1 MPDLTA
7 LPERN
12 QIPQEHTWN
21 VQSIFPSD
29 QEWSDA
35 CQEIVAQIPHLRS
48 FRGRLG
54 ESPATLLSW
63 FTSRDHIYQLRD
75 QVYFYAY
82 ARHVV
87 DTTDQDAAALLGRAR
102 SLTARLYAAT
112 SFARTELAEIGAERL
127 RGWMEEKLELAGFK
141 HFFDRLENMRPHL
154 RSPEAEELLA
164 LASDPFSTAASTARL
179 MMNADLTFAPA
190 ADSEGVE
197 MEVAQGTI
205 RKLLTSHDRDL
216 RRIAWENYS
225 DGYLAFRNTLANCLT
240 AAIKQNVFRMRVRNY
255 ASSLESVLAPN
266 NIPVRVFHN
275 LLDVFKKNLPTWHRY
290 WRVRRQA
297 LGYESL
303 HEYDIFAPLTDNTPR
318 ISYKQA
324 VDWLAEGM
332 RPLGDEYV
340 NVLRAGALE
349 RRWVDI
355 YPNKG
360 KRDGAFSNGA
370 AGVHPFIF
378 TSHTDDLLSLST
390 LAHEFGHAMH
400 SYYTWQAQP
409 YVYSHYSLFV
419 AEVASNFNQALLRA
433 HLSKTNSDPLFQIA
447 LIEEALKNFHRYF
460 FIMPTLARFE
470 LETHERVEQ
479 SKPLTAGIMIELMA
493 DLFEEGYGDQ
503 LVMDRERTGITWAQ
517 FGHLYTSFYVF
528 QYATGISGA
537 HALAEGVLSGEPGAA
552 ERYLEFLKAGASL
565 YPLEALKL
573 AGVDLT
579 TPEPVEKAFEV
590 LSGYVD
596 QLEHLVGAT
605 TSQST

>member
-1 MPDLTA
+1 
-7 LPERN
+7 
-12 QIPQEHTWN
+12 
-21 VQSIFPSD
+21 
-29 QEWSDA
+29 
-35 CQEIVAQIPHLRS
+35 
-48 FRGRLG
+48 
-54 ESPATLLSW
+54 
-63 FTSRDHIYQLRD
+63 
-75 QVYFYAY
+75 
-82 ARHVV
+82 
-87 DTTDQDAAALLGRAR
+87 
-102 SLTARLYAAT
+102 
-112 SFARTELAEIGAERL
+112 
-127 RGWMEEKLELAGFK
+127 
-141 HFFDRLENMRPHL
+141 
-154 RSPEAEELLA
+154 
-164 LASDPFSTAASTARL
+164 
-179 MMNADLTFAPA
+179 
-190 ADSEGVE
+190 
-197 MEVAQGTI
+197 
-205 RKLLTSHDRDL
+205 
-216 RRIAWENYS
+216 
-225 DGYLAFRNTLANCLT
+225 
-240 AAIKQNVFRMRVRNY
+240 
-255 ASSLESVLAPN
+255 
-266 NIPVRVFHN
+266 
-275 LLDVFKKNLPTWHRY
+275 
-290 WRVRRQA
+290 
-297 LGYESL
+297 
-303 HEYDIFAPLTDNTPR
+303 
-318 ISYKQA
+318 
-324 VDWLAEGM
+324 
-332 RPLGDEYV
+332 
-340 NVLRAGALE
+340 
-349 RRWVDI
+349 
-355 YPNKG
+355 
-360 KRDGAFSNGA
+360 
-370 AGVHPFIF
+370 
-378 TSHTDDLLSLST
+378 
-390 LAHEFGHAMH
+390 MH